1 MPLKVVSSA
10 LDKEAIAV
18 AQQTDEEE
26 IVTEVLVDD
35 YMPEEAQATKP
46 GTTGKKSAQNK
57 IPQDILDKQTERN
70 KIGSAY
76 HKVLQYVPLSATER
90 QICDVVDKLVS
101 DETLDKKYAEE
112 VSPDVVCRIVNDPS
126 YLAICTHGKAYREL
140 PFMLSAPYNA
150 LVPGSKFTDDVMLQ
164 GVIDL
169 LVVDGTH
176 ATVVDYKYTKHSDTV
191 KERYAAQLNSYA
203 MAVKQIFGI
212 DDVDCYILSIADGK
226 LLKL

>member
-1 MPLKVVSSA
+1 MS
-10 LDKEAIAV
+10 
-18 AQQTDEEE
+18 
-26 IVTEVLVDD
+26 
-35 YMPEEAQATKP
+35 PE
-46 GTTGKKSAQNK
+46 
-57 IPQDILDKQTERN
+57 
-70 KIGSAY
+70 
-76 HKVLQYVPLSATER
+76 
-90 QICDVVDKLVS
+90 
-101 DETLDKKYAEE
+101 
-112 VSPDVVCRIVNDPS
+112 VVCRIVNDPS
-126 YLAICTHGKAYREL
+126 YLAICTKGKAYREL

-191 KERYAAQLNSYA
+191 KERYAAQLNSYV